1 MRQLLERI
9 QKILRSRS
17 PIFIVAVG
25 LFLIIL
31 IGALDYVTATDY
43 ELDFFYLI
51 PLFFVTWFAGTEA
64 GIATAFLAVLT
75 WLVANQISS
84 QVSIVWAMKI
94 WNSAIELAI
103 FLAFVALLTV
113 LKRNTRKLDKTVSLL
128 NATLESTVDGILVV
142 DRDGKFVSYNHK
154 FSEMWRIPESILAT
168 GDDDQALA
176 FVLDQLSKPED
187 FLKKVKELYSQ
198 PEKESFDVLE
208 FKDGRTFERYSQPQ
222 RIKERI
228 VGRLWSFR
236 DVTNRQRVGEALAAE
251 RNLLNTLIDNLPDNI
266 FIKDSHGRIVMDNS
280 AHRRLLG
287 VTTKEEIMGKTDFDF
302 FPQELAASYYADEQ
316 EIIRSDEALINREEL
331 TVNPD
336 GEQRWLLTTK
346 VPLRDHQGMITGI
359 VGINRDITERKRA
372 EKIQEVI
379 YAISQTAISTE
390 SIDELYQ
397 SIHATLAELVHV
409 ENFYIAIYDPS
420 SDLISF
426 PYFVDQYD
434 PQPMETKPRRGLTE
448 YVLRR
453 GQPLL
458 APAQVCDQL
467 IQKGEIDD
475 LGAPS
480 IDWLGVPLKVGG
492 QVIGVMVTQSY
503 QENIHF
509 DQEDLRLFEFVST
522 QVAQMIDRKRVEQK
536 IRYMGIHD
544 SLTGLYNRA
553 YFDEELKRLEHGRLF
568 PISVLMADLDE
579 LKETN
584 DRDGHAA
591 GDELLR
597 QTAKVLR
604 AAFRTEDVVARI
616 GGDEFA
622 VIIPGVDAKLAMKA
636 EQRVRDNINNQN
648 TTRKGDPLRI
658 SMGVSTVE
666 KGGSLV
672 EALKQADEQ
681 MYAEK
686 QGKKKDENHAG
697 GQ

>member
-1 MRQLLERI
+1 MY
-9 QKILRSRS
+9 
-17 PIFIVAVG
+17 A
-25 LFLIIL
+25 
-31 IGALDYVTATDY
+31 
-43 ELDFFYLI
+43 
-51 PLFFVTWFAGTEA
+51 
-64 GIATAFLAVLT
+64 
-75 WLVANQISS
+75 
-84 QVSIVWAMKI
+84 
-94 WNSAIELAI
+94 
-103 FLAFVALLTV
+103 
-113 LKRNTRKLDKTVSLL
+113 
-128 NATLESTVDGILVV
+128 
-142 DRDGKFVSYNHK
+142 
-154 FSEMWRIPESILAT
+154 
-168 GDDDQALA
+168 
-176 FVLDQLSKPED
+176 
-187 FLKKVKELYSQ
+187 Q

-208 FKDGRTFERYSQPQ
+208 FKDGRTFERFSQPQ

-236 DVTNRQRVGEALAAE
+236 DVTNRKRAGEALAAE
-251 RNLLNTLIDNLPDNI
+251 RNLLSTLIDNLPDNI
-266 FIKDSHGRIVMDNS
+266 FIKDSDGRIVMDNS

-287 VTTKEEIMGKTDFDF
+287 MITQEETMGKTDFDF

-316 EIIRSDEALINREEL
+316 EIIRSGEALINREEP

-336 GEQRWLLTTK
+336 GEKRWLLTTK

-390 SIDELYQ
+390 SINELYQ
-397 SIHATLAELVHV
+397 SIHATLAELVQV

-426 PYFVDQYD
+426 PYYMDKKD
-434 PQPMETKPRRGLTE
+434 EAPQESKPGRGMTE
-448 YVLRR
+448 YIMRT
-453 GQPLL
+453 GKPIL
-458 APAQVCDQL
+458 APRQTFAEL
-467 IQKGEIDD
+467 IQKGEVD
-475 LGAPS
+475 LVGS
-480 IDWLGVPLKVGG
+480 VSEDWLGVPLKVEGH
-492 QVIGVMVTQSY
+492 VIGVMATQSY
-503 QENIHF
+503 DENIHF
-509 DQEDLRLFEFVST
+509 NQEDMRLFEFVST
-522 QVAQMIDRKRVEQK
+522 QVSQMIDRKRTEEK

-584 DRDGHAA
+584 DREGHAA

-622 VIIPGVDAKLAMKA
+622 VIIPGIDGKMAMKA
-636 EQRVRDNINNQN
+636 EQRVREIINNQN
-648 TTRKGDPLRI
+648 ATRKENPIRI

-666 KGGSLV
+666 KGGSLE

-686 QGKKKDENHAG
+686 QGKEKNEDHAE